1 MPIDQKNKISYVNCL
16 ITYIFTGL
24 LFTTEDMKKVPQQNE
39 MLSLYRTAR
48 GLVLKKIDIT
58 KSYLAIENNLNVV
71 IIHFYFQCV
80 RMAMNNISTSGGLKN
95 RCPQIFFGCNTEC
108 WNFLIHFSTLFC
120 FHVYKVLKKELVASR
135 LEIT

>member
-1 MPIDQKNKISYVNCL
+1 
-16 ITYIFTGL
+16 
-24 LFTTEDMKKVPQQNE
+24 MKKVQVPQQNE

-80 RMAMNNISTSGGLKN
+80 RMAMNISTSGGLKN

-108 WNFLIHFSTLFC
+108 
-120 FHVYKVLKKELVASR
+120 
-135 LEIT
+135 

>member
-58 KSYLAIENNLNVV
+58 KRYLAIENN
-71 IIHFYFQCV
+71 
-80 RMAMNNISTSGGLKN
+80 
-95 RCPQIFFGCNTEC
+95 
-108 WNFLIHFSTLFC
+108 
-120 FHVYKVLKKELVASR
+120 
-135 LEIT
+135 